1 VLTTTPFSR
10 SRLVRLALGGGA
22 AFIAGV
28 AAAPT
33 SARVTASPTEEEL
46 ATVRLLASGEL
57 LAQAFY
63 ANALSSMK
71 LSKAEA
77 ADFEVVLAHERNH
90 FRALATLLADSAP
103 LAADFQFTFPREA
116 FGQRG
121 RMLRLGSAIE
131 RTMAGTYVA
140 AAGSSS
146 SPELWPLLARIAVSE
161 AQHVALID
169 HVRGGRPAGV
179 PFPQLFDVEQASAA
193 LAPFFGD

>member
-131 RTMAGTYVA
+131 RTMAGTYAA